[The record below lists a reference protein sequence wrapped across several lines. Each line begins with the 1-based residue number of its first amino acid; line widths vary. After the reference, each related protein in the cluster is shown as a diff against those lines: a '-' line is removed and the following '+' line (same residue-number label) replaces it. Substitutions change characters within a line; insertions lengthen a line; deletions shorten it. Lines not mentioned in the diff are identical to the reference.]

1 MDLPE
6 PDNLAFI
13 EAHAAPGRIGLV
25 GGVDRLG
32 RAIRRLQN
40 GLSRSAP
47 RSLWTHAF
55 LCAGRRIDGRHWVLE
70 SDIDIHRKHIR
81 LGVQE
86 NRAEAYADA
95 GEFPNIAFLDFGL
108 SEEQVRVV
116 LTEGLDL
123 LAGRTRYSLRE
134 LVGTLFAVARPQ
146 LRERANLLSREGSL
160 YCSAMVQHCYAAAGI
175 SLAGKVAVKNTMPE
189 DLYRTA
195 LPHQRWE
202 LIRDRR
208 KSGAVAT
215 RAGGTVPIVPYERD
229 S

>member
-1 MDLPE
+1 M
-6 PDNLAFI
+6 
-13 EAHAAPGRIGLV
+13 
-25 GGVDRLG
+25 
-32 RAIRRLQN
+32 
-40 GLSRSAP
+40 
-47 RSLWTHAF
+47 
-55 LCAGRRIDGRHWVLE
+55 
-70 SDIDIHRKHIR
+70 
-81 LGVQE
+81 
-86 NRAEAYADA
+86 
-95 GEFPNIAFLDFGL
+95 
-108 SEEQVRVV
+108 
-116 LTEGLDL
+116 
-123 LAGRTRYSLRE
+123 
-134 LVGTLFAVARPQ
+134 FAVARPQ